1 MLDRITGMQV
11 FSRAAIGGSLSAA
24 ARHLGLSPG
33 MATRHLDSLEERLGV
48 RLFHRSTRKLTL
60 TEAGQQYLEFC
71 TRLLPELD
79 EVEAMIASQRAE
91 ATGLL
96 RLNAPLTFGVRY
108 VVPLIPAFSQS
119 HPKVTIDLGFNDRVV
134 DLMDEGWDLTIRV
147 GRLRDSRLVSRKL
160 AESAMIVCAA
170 PSYWS
175 RHGKPKNV
183 ADLQTHNCLSFT
195 MSNIS
200 RTDEWFFGPNR
211 ETRVPIKGTLR
222 ANNGDA
228 LISVARA
235 GLGVI
240 YEPEFIV
247 AEAIGRGDLE
257 AVTLDLPAADLG
269 GIHLLHSPSRR
280 PPAKVRAMID
290 FLVDAFSPAPPW
302 ARYQVAPLT
311 GRRRRSTAR
320 SRNG

>member
-11 FSRAAIGGSLSAA
+11 FSRAATGGSLSEA

-33 MATRHLDSLEERLGV
+33 MATKHLNALEERLGA

-60 TEAGQQYLEFC
+60 TEPGQQYLELC
-71 TRLLPELD
+71 ARLLPELD
-79 EVEAMIASQRAE
+79 EVEATIASLRAE

-108 VVPLIPAFSQS
+108 IAPLIPAFSQM
-119 HPKVTIDLGFNDRVV
+119 HPKVTIDLGLNDRVV
-134 DLMDEGWDLTIRV
+134 DLVDEGWDLTIRV

-160 AESAMIVCAA
+160 AESVMIVCAA

-175 RHGKPKNV
+175 RNGKPKVV
-183 ADLQTHNCLSFT
+183 ADLQNHNCLSFT

-200 RTDEWFFGPNR
+200 RPDEWFFGSDR
-211 ETRVPIKGTLR
+211 EMRVAIKGSMR

-228 LISVARA
+228 LISVAMA
-235 GLGVI
+235 GLGVL

-247 AEAIGRGDLE
+247 ASAIRRGDLE
-257 AVTLDLPAADLG
+257 AVTFDLPTELE
-269 GIHLLHSPSRR
+269 GIHLLYSPDRR

-290 FLVDAFSPAPPW
+290 FLVDAFSPTAPW
-302 ARYQVAPLT
+302 ARYDDAPSSPRNRGGAL
-311 GRRRRSTAR
+311 R
-320 SRNG
+320 SRNA